1 MRPAD
6 AEQEKKY
13 LRVGAAVG
21 ALLVTVLVLL
31 LISISC
37 TCGGCSGCGGG
48 DESFVNSNVEGEW
61 SAVEGVSSGD
71 AVSQTDAPTE

>member
-21 ALLVTVLVLL
+21 ALLMTVLVLL

-37 TCGGCSGCGGG
+37 TCGGCGGN
-48 DESFVNSNVEGEW
+48 DESYVNSNVEGEW
-61 SAVEGVSSGD
+61 SAVEGVSNSD
-71 AVSQTDAPTE
+71 TVSQTDAPTE